1 MSNQLD
7 IREHQNWLGYLQPDG
22 LVVSPAALV
31 DSGIYYDRNVRPV
44 QQDFLKHLLEF
55 QDWQES
61 TDATLTNLPA
71 FFSEFLQWRED
82 DFVSGEAVPDKLRIF
97 LKSYGETLFPHHAVK
112 SPDQP
117 GTFQMLVLETSAEDL
132 DKPAAENERGWHVSP
147 TKRFE
152 RLLRETDV
160 PIGLLSNGTHLRLL
174 YAPAGENPGSI
185 TFPVAAM
192 AEIAGRPI
200 LGGFRMLL
208 DDYRLF
214 QAVEKETLPAILQKS
229 RDFQANVSTD
239 LASQV
244 LDGLYE
250 LLRGLQSANFKTE
263 GELLAETIA
272 RRPDAIYEAQLNV
285 LMRLVFLLFAED
297 RGLMPNSSIYQQHYS
312 VHALYDQLRQD
323 HERYP
328 DTMDQRFG
336 AWARLLSVFRLVFD
350 GSYHKQMSLPARLG
364 YLFDPTRFPFLEGRD
379 EQGELTEHGLP
390 RIPDSTVH
398 IVLSKLLYLKGDKLS
413 YRTLDV
419 EQIGSVY
426 ETMMG
431 FRLQIADGPTIA
443 IKPKK
448 KSGAP
453 TNINLAELLATEA
466 KDRKKWF
473 KEQTD
478 RDLPTKT
485 AAALKDA
492 TNEDEALASLEKL
505 IALTA
510 TPRKV
515 QAGALL
521 LQPSEER
528 RKSGSHY
535 TPRKLTEPI
544 VRKALEPILA
554 NLTGRDGSPSH
565 PPTEETSPLPS
576 EILDLKVCDP
586 AVGSGAFLVEAC
598 RQLGSALVAAWAEH
612 GGKPVIPTDEDELLH
627 ARRLVAQRCL
637 YGVDRNPMAADL
649 CKLSLWLAT
658 LAKDHPFTFL
668 DHSIRFGDSLVGLSK
683 KQILHFHWD
692 LTHKSAEQLTFG
704 QDKIEKQLKRALK
717 CRLEILQSGDNMLPF
732 DKIDQLRRADEAL
745 ALIRKV
751 GDLCLTAFF
760 DADKKNAR
768 QDLRDQ
774 RLDLLTTAETESNV
788 KQMLNSGQKIKSVI
802 SHLKSG
808 EHTFAPFHW
817 NIEFPEVFE
826 KGNPGFDCILGNPP
840 YAGKNTIVEA
850 NHTCYPDWLK
860 ILHTNSHGN
869 SDLVAH
875 FFRSAL
881 ELLRNFG
888 TFGLIATKTIRQG
901 DTRHTGL
908 RWVCVEG
915 GATIYAAQRRY
926 KWTGTAAV
934 TVSVIW
940 VSKSK
945 MSGPFQL
952 DRLSV
957 PFISAYLFHQGG
969 NENPATLSSNQGL
982 SFQGS
987 ILLGMG
993 FTFDDT
999 DKKGIANSLTNRHE
1013 LLKSNSRNL
1022 ERIRPLIGW
1031 SEVANNPEH
1040 EHHRFTIDFFDLPL
1054 TRQKLSLSWTDADG
1068 HFIKH
1073 CRKTGIV
1080 PIDYPEEVASD
1091 WPDLLEIVKLR
1102 VKPDRDKQSRDALR
1116 ERWWQFAE
1124 KRPGLYSRAVHCE
1137 RVLVAGSQATAH
1149 FAFAFLPADI
1159 VYSSNLSVI
1168 TADSFSSF
1176 SCVQSF
1182 VHEEWSRFFMSTLE
1196 DRLAYTTSTCFET
1209 YPFPENWVENESL
1222 ESVGQTYYDYRA
1234 DLMVS
1239 NEEGLTKT
1247 YNRFHNPEE
1256 SSPEI
1261 HKLRELHAE
1270 MDRAVLDAYG
1280 WNDIPTDCEFIPDY
1294 FEEDKDGNEVPKSI
1308 RYRWPDEVRDEVL
1321 ARLLALNAERY
1332 QQEVLAGLH
1341 ANKAAKKGAKKKST
1355 NKRAAK
1361 KSAKKKTAPTLIE
1374 VSEDSDT
1381 LPGMA
1386 PWEQVIDDI
1395 QPTLPADIRFPMGGA
1410 ARYYQFLLRAL
1421 IQEAGGSL
1429 SYSLLSTAISQLNT
1443 RDDLQSYWQNENSEF
1458 YQSWQNN
1465 FKEDTGLTG
1474 FHMAEEQLFT
1484 TSGEARLTGTA
1495 PDFEARLTGACPTVS
1510 DPWFLLD
1517 AHLLLKSALA
1527 THRAGKAGTVAE
1539 SDLSRIVQFVA

>member
-1 MSNQLD
+1 MSTHQD

-31 DSGIYYDRNVRPV
+31 DSGIYFDRNVRPI
-44 QQDFLKHLLEF
+44 QQDFLEHLLEF
-55 QDWQES
+55 QGWQEA
-61 TDATLTNLPA
+61 TDATLTNLTA
-71 FFSEFLQWRED
+71 FFTEFLQWRED
-82 DFVSGEAVPDKLRIF
+82 DFISGEAIPDELRVF
-97 LKSYGETLFPHHAVK
+97 LKGYGETLFPSYAVK
-112 SPDQP
+112 SPDEP
-117 GTFQMLVLETSAEDL
+117 GTFQLLVLETGAEDL
-132 DKPAAENERGWHVSP
+132 DKPTAENERGWHVSP
-147 TKRFE
+147 SKRFE
-152 RLLRETDV
+152 RLLRETNV

-263 GELLAETIA
+263 GALLAETIA

-297 RGLMPNSSIYQQHYS
+297 RGLMPNSSLYQQHYS

-350 GSYHKQMSLPARLG
+350 GSYHKQMRLPARLG

-390 RIPDSTVH
+390 RIPDATVH
-398 IVLSKLLYLKGDKLS
+398 IVLSKLLYLKGEKLS

-453 TNINLAELLATEA
+453 TNINLTDLLATA
-466 KDRKKWF
+466 GKDRKKWF
-473 KEQTD
+473 KERTD
-478 RDLPTKT
+478 RDLPAKT
-485 AAALKDA
+485 ATALKEA
-492 TNEDEALASLEKL
+492 TNEDEALAALEKL

-554 NLTGRDGSPSH
+554 NLSDEESGTGPI
-565 PPTEETSPLPS
+565 PS

-668 DHSIRFGDSLVGLSK
+668 DHSIRYGDSLVGLSK
-683 KQILHFHWD
+683 EQILHFHWD
-692 LTHKSAEQLTFG
+692 LSHKSAEQLTFG
-704 QDKIEKQLKRALK
+704 QDKIVKQLERALK
-717 CRLEILQSGDNMLPF
+717 FRMSILESGDTMLPAM
-732 DKIDQLRRADEAL
+732 KTDQLQRADDAL

-774 RLDLLTTAETESNV
+774 RLDLLTTAETERDV
-788 KQMLNSGQKIKSVI
+788 ERMLEAGQKVKSAI
-802 SHLKSG
+802 ATLKAG

-817 NIEFPEVFE
+817 EIEFPEVYE
-826 KGNPGFDCILGNPP
+826 RRNPGFDCFVGNPP
-840 YAGKNTIVEA
+840 FLGCNRISEIAGGPI
-850 NHTCYPDWLK
+850 YQQWLK
-860 ILHTNSHGN
+860 DVIAPSKGSVDLSVFFFRRVF
-869 SDLVAH
+869 SLVAPH
-875 FFRSAL
+875 GTAGLVATGAITFGDNRENGLAAILANDGEIFSAATRQKWPGEAAVLITVVHIQKLHGQPSSSAKTINNVQCEYINSRLQPHPEFDEPRQLYENYELAHIGTNLGSKGFVLNENEAQPFLRNSENADVLLPFIGGDEINSAL
-881 ELLRNFG
+881 DSLSPRYAISFG
-888 TFGLIATKTIRQG
+888 KRSL
-901 DTRHTGL
+901 
-908 RWVCVEG
+908 
-915 GATIYAAQRRY
+915 
-926 KWTGTAAV
+926 
-934 TVSVIW
+934 
-940 VSKSK
+940 
-945 MSGPFQL
+945 
-952 DRLSV
+952 
-957 PFISAYLFHQGG
+957 
-969 NENPATLSSNQGL
+969 NEAEQWP
-982 SFQGS
+982 
-987 ILLGMG
+987 
-993 FTFDDT
+993 
-999 DKKGIANSLTNRHE
+999 E
-1013 LLKSNSRNL
+1013 LLKIVEERVRPQRNKAKNHGPGLHGKKYWWQHTLRSDPLYKAIIHLGRCLVTSQVSTHHSLRFEPTKRLFNHKVFVFAFESKSAFSILQSTLHHIWSLEFSSRHGFAVNYSVSKTFHTF
-1022 ERIRPLIGW
+1022 PFP
-1031 SEVANNPEH
+1031 NNWQ
-1040 EHHRFTIDFFDLPL
+1040 TID
-1054 TRQKLSLSWTDADG
+1054 A
-1068 HFIKH
+1068 I
-1073 CRKTGIV
+1073 
-1080 PIDYPEEVASD
+1080 
-1091 WPDLLEIVKLR
+1091 
-1102 VKPDRDKQSRDALR
+1102 
-1116 ERWWQFAE
+1116 
-1124 KRPGLYSRAVHCE
+1124 
-1137 RVLVAGSQATAH
+1137 
-1149 FAFAFLPADI
+1149 
-1159 VYSSNLSVI
+1159 
-1168 TADSFSSF
+1168 
-1176 SCVQSF
+1176 
-1182 VHEEWSRFFMSTLE
+1182 
-1196 DRLAYTTSTCFET
+1196 ET
-1209 YPFPENWVENESL
+1209 I
-1222 ESVGQTYYDYRA
+1222 GQTYYNYREN
-1234 DLMVS
+1234 LMVD
-1239 NEEGLTKT
+1239 NDEGLTKT
-1247 YNRFHNPEE
+1247 YNRFHDEKYKDDPQ
-1256 SSPEI
+1256 I
-1261 HKLRELHAE
+1261 KRLHELHAE

-1280 WNDIPTDCEFIPDY
+1280 WSDIPTDCEFIPDY
-1294 FEEDKDGNEVPKSI
+1294 YEEDKDGNEVPKSI
-1308 RYRWPDEVRDEVL
+1308 RYRWPDKVRDDVL

-1341 ANKAAKKGAKKKST
+1341 AKKATKKGAKKKST
-1355 NKRAAK
+1355 KKRAAK
-1361 KSAKKKTAPTLIE
+1361 KAAKKKTEPTLIE
-1374 VSEDSDT
+1374 VTDDSDT
-1381 LPGMA
+1381 LSGMA

-1421 IQEAGGSL
+1421 IQEAGGRL
-1429 SYSLLSTAISQLNT
+1429 SYSLLNTAISQLNT

-1458 YQSWQNN
+1458 YQTWQNN
-1465 FKEDTGLTG
+1465 FKEDTDLTG
-1474 FHMAEEQLFT
+1474 FHMAEERLFT

-1495 PDFEARLTGACPTVS
+1495 PDFEARLTPTSPVVS

-1527 THRAGKAGTVAE
+1527 SQRTGNAKPFSE
-1539 SDLSRIVQFVA
+1539 STQSRITQFAI